1 MSFPLRLIVGLG
13 NPGAEHAQTRHN
25 AGFWFA
31 DALAA
36 KYGSPSPR
44 SGWSLKRL
52 LHADTAFRK
61 ESRFQGERTRIHV
74 AGQAIEVFKPLTY
87 MNRSGLAIRS
97 LADFLKVPPAEILV
111 AHDELDLPIGTVRL
125 KFGGGAGGHNGL
137 KDTIAHIGDGFW
149 RFRFGIAHPGH
160 RNEVVDYVLKR
171 APKEEEE
178 QIVGTITEAVELM
191 PFLVS
196 EGAEKAMNRLHRRKP
211 TDDQADQ
218 ARD

>member
-97 LADFLKVPPAEILV
+97 LAITVQSA
-111 AHDELDLPIGTVRL
+111 LDYLAYANISTRGRRMGIATGSPQRSKPLEWQLFCTVRRQAQ
-125 KFGGGAGGHNGL
+125 AGE
-137 KDTIAHIGDGFW
+137 
-149 RFRFGIAHPGH
+149 
-160 RNEVVDYVLKR
+160 EV
-171 APKEEEE
+171 
-178 QIVGTITEAVELM
+178 
-191 PFLVS
+191 
-196 EGAEKAMNRLHRRKP
+196 
-211 TDDQADQ
+211 
-218 ARD
+218 